1 VRPVRARNP
10 WWIPPIFGRVPE
22 LEPRL
27 VRLLGL
33 VTLALFFES
42 YDVSMLTAALKNIA
56 ADLGIPETALG
67 THLAAIR
74 LGALPALLV
83 VPLTDRIGRRRMFL
97 VAMLGVSLGTFA
109 TAFAQSP
116 LQFVAVQMLTRTFV
130 LTGAAVAAVIV
141 TEEFPAEH
149 RGWGI
154 GMMGALSACGFGLGA
169 GLFAAIDVL
178 PYGWRALYAV
188 GVVPLLL
195 LPRLRREV
203 RETDRFTRH
212 RASRLRAGE
221 APVGIWSWHRP
232 ISGLART
239 HPWRALGITTA
250 AGLFAI
256 GETSVFQF
264 TGYFTQTV
272 HGWSPGQYSAM
283 VLVGGGVGIFG
294 NVVAGQLGDRIGR
307 RVVGCVFLTL
317 FPVFAWLFYRGPGW
331 SVPLAWTLF
340 IFCETAAGAV
350 IRAFSTELFPTSQ
363 RGTSAGWVSLVQT
376 LGWAAG
382 LALVGMGTEAPG
394 DIARLTSALSL
405 TTLAAAVVIL
415 MLPETRRRELEAI
428 SGEDAAARP
437 AAG

>member
-1 VRPVRARNP
+1 MQ
-10 WWIPPIFGRVPE
+10 
-22 LEPRL
+22 
-27 VRLLGL
+27 LLGL

-42 YDVSMLTAALKNIA
+42 YDVSMLTAALKYIA
-56 ADLGIPETALG
+56 ADLGIAETELG
-67 THLAAIR
+67 GYLAVIR

-83 VPLTDRIGRRRMFL
+83 VPLTDRVGRRRMFL
-97 VAMLGVSLGTFA
+97 VAMLGVSVGTFA
-109 TAFAQSP
+109 TAFTQTP
-116 LQFVAVQMLTRTFV
+116 LQFVTVQMLTRTFV

-169 GLFAAIDVL
+169 ALFAAIAVL

-188 GVVPLLL
+188 GLVPLVL
-195 LPRLRREV
+195 LPRLRRDV
-203 RETDRFTRH
+203 RETDRFTQH
-212 RASRLRAGE
+212 REARRRAGD
-221 APVGIWSWHRP
+221 PLTGFGGWHRP
-232 ISGLART
+232 LTGLART
-239 HPWRALGITTA
+239 HPLRALGITAA
-250 AGLFAI
+250 AGLFAV

-283 VLVGGGVGIFG
+283 VLIGGGVGIFG

-307 RVVGCVFLTL
+307 RVVGALFLVL
-317 FPVFAWLFYRGPGW
+317 FPVFAWLFYGGPGW

-340 IFCETAAGAV
+340 IFCETAGTAI

-376 LGWAAG
+376 LGWAGG
-382 LALVGMGTEAPG
+382 LALVGMGTHAPG
-394 DIARLTSALSL
+394 DIARLTSLVSL
-405 TTLAAAVVIL
+405 TALPAAVAIL
-415 MLPETRRRELEAI
+415 LLPETRRRELEAI
-428 SGEDAAARP
+428 SREDVPAAAP
-437 AAG
+437 